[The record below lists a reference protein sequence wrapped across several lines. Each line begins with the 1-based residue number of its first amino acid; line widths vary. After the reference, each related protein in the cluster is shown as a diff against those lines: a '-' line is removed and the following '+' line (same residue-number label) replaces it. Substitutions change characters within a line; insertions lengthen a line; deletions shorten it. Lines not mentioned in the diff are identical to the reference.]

1 MALIACPDCP
11 TLVSDRAPTCP
22 KCGAPIAGRGEAVA
36 SGAAL
41 TTIQETSKRL
51 KVRYLWLRF
60 AFGWASFGS
69 LPAPVSPIRRCPL
82 AFRDYCASP
91 DSFGTSSP
99 DSVFG
104 GITSSVKT

>member
-51 KVRYLWLRF
+51 KGQILMASLCFWVGLIWVF
-60 AFGWASFGS
+60 ASAGQ
-69 LPAPVSPIRRCPL
+69 
-82 AFRDYCASP
+82 P
-91 DSFGTSSP
+91 DSPLSTGFPRLLCFAGLIWYIVTR
-99 DSVFG
+99 FRIWG
-104 GITSSVKT
+104 HHK